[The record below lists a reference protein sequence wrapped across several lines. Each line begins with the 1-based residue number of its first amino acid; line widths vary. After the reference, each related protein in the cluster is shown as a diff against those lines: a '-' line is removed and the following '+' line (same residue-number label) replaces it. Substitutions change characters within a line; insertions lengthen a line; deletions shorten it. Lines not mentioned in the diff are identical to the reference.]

1 MFRYIIAFL
10 GTLFSYYLFR
20 KRRTFNLPPGP
31 RPLPVVGNIMDLPP
45 KGMPEYQ
52 HWLKFKD
59 AYGLISS
66 VTVLG
71 TTLVLI
77 HDKNSA
83 HEILEK
89 NSLKTSAR
97 PNLYFGTELCGYG
110 VFFSLM
116 SYNNTFRHHR
126 KLVHQQLGTKAAAA
140 RFRDIQDIESRRFLL
155 RVLNKP
161 ASLLEHIKTLV
172 YPPFIKP
179 LRDKVPDNSPSNR
192 VFTNSNHQ

>member
-1 MFRYIIAFL
+1 MFWYIVAFL
-10 GTLFSYYLFR
+10 GTLFSYYSFR

-31 RPLPVVGNIMDLPP
+31 RPLPLVGNIMDLPP
-45 KGMPEYQ
+45 RGMPEYQ

-59 AYGLISS
+59 SYGLISS

-77 HDKNSA
+77 HDKKAA

-97 PNLYFGTELCGYG
+97 PKFVFGGELCGYG

-116 SYNNTFRHHR
+116 SYTNTFRHHR
-126 KLVHQQLGTKAAAA
+126 KLVHQQLGTKAAVA
-140 RFRDIQDIESRRFLL
+140 RFRDTQDIESRRFLL
-155 RVLNKP
+155 RVLDNP
-161 ASLLEHIKTLV
+161 ASLLEHIKTFV
-172 YPPFIKP
+172 YPLFIKH
-179 LRDKVPDNSPSNR
+179 NSPFNR
-192 VFTNSNHQ
+192 VITNLNH